1 MANLH
6 WQSPSVVLALLA
18 FTVGLTPGG
27 TDQQQQSSPPD
38 SAAVKQIFQEDQADR
53 DVDFDSM
60 TEQQFKEWRARAH
73 SHDLLH
79 YKQMTDI
86 ITRGELHTGADFEKA
101 AVIFQH
107 GLKTDDY
114 LFAHTLAVIAI
125 SKGRS
130 QARWLAAASL
140 DRYLHSMHQAQIY
153 GTESLGTSAGRTDRW
168 TQDPYNRT
176 LIPDSLRSDLCV
188 PDQAAQQVALQ
199 RLNEGKESPER
210 TNGPGCL

>member
-1 MANLH
+1 MVNLR
-6 WQSPSVVLALLA
+6 WQLLGVVLAVLA
-18 FTVGLTPGG
+18 FRAGLNSRA
-27 TDQQQQSSPPD
+27 TDPQQQSAPSD
-38 SAAVKQIFQEDQADR
+38 SAEVKRIFQEDQADR
-53 DVDFDSM
+53 DIDYESM
-60 TEQQFKEWRARAH
+60 TEQQRKEWRESAH
-73 SHDLLH
+73 AHDVLH
-79 YKQMTDI
+79 YKQIADI
-86 ITRGELHTGADFEKA
+86 IARGELHTGADFEKA

-140 DRYLHSMHQAQIY
+140 DRYLHSMHQPQIY
-153 GTESLGTSAGRTDRW
+153 GTESLGTPGHW
-168 TQDPYNRT
+168 TLDPYNRT
-176 LIPDSLRSDLCV
+176 LIPDPLRSDLCV
-188 PDQAAQQVALQ
+188 PDQSEQQRALQ